1 MLLIPDINIMTPHDS
16 KNDKIGA
23 LCQNIG
29 ASQFQSSI
37 VINPHKLTAKRKN
50 IIAIRHPDNVSDHP

>member
-1 MLLIPDINIMTPHDS
+1 MLLIPDINITTPHDS

-37 VINPHKLTAKRKN
+37 VINPPIPTDKRKN
-50 IIAIRHPDNVSDHP
+50 IIAARHPNNASGHP